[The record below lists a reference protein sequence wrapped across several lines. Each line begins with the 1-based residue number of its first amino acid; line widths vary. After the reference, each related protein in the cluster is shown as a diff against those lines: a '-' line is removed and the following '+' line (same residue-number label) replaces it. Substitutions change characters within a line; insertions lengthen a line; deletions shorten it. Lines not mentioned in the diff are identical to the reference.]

1 MLFDQKYIIY
11 YTRSSTSINLDLLGQ
26 LVEVLLLQV
35 VLGDVPLE
43 GVGQLGVLALG
54 DLLQDADVLAHE

>member
-11 YTRSSTSINLDLLGQ
+11 YTRSSASINLDLLGQ

>member
-54 DLLQDADVLAHE
+54 DLLEDADVLAHE